1 MSRME
6 IWMENKK
13 KIEEHNICYNQ
24 VRWIPPAN
32 IITVVLDMTLVGRG
46 K

>member
-1 MSRME
+1 MD
-6 IWMENKK
+6 IWMDNKE
-13 KIEEHNICYNQ
+13 KIEEHNIRYNQ

-32 IITVVLDMTLVGRG
+32 IFAEVLDMTLVGRG